1 MDDGDEIFEIKKK
14 CISRTIS
21 KKKKES
27 IEKVEC
33 KESLSMS
40 EMRNVS
46 LSLRKQC
53 EYTRRY
59 SPSVKAHLAI

>member
-1 MDDGDEIFEIKKK
+1 MENKRLE
-14 CISRTIS
+14 
-21 KKKKES
+21 E
-27 IEKVEC
+27 VEC

-40 EMRNVS
+40 EMRKVS

>member
-1 MDDGDEIFEIKKK
+1 MYFKDNF
-14 CISRTIS
+14 

-40 EMRNVS
+40 EMRKVS